1 MTKAFK
7 HIHVYSHAC
16 TVVLINVSNVCCLQ
30 DVGAPI
36 TPREEVTIAL
46 YDVARPENMSPAFIN
61 TDDAPPPGYD
71 VVCKEHMQSSPEY
84 ETVPLALAS
93 KPTLTSEN
101 PPPLPPPMIRGDS
114 EAPDLP
120 PPYNPAVD
128 NESVNLTVESSISQ
142 SVENR
147 SVDID
152 GEVDES
158 VKRDQS
164 VRDESLNNGETLTEE
179 VTGSTEAQPNER
191 EVSRSVPES
200 EVVEAKDATQGSE
213 VVPIQEV
220 GGREER
226 IAAQVRSTE
235 VYRHSRCCL

>member
-1 MTKAFK
+1 M
-7 HIHVYSHAC
+7 HAC

-36 TPREEVTIAL
+36 TPREEVIIAL
-46 YDVARPENMSPAFIN
+46 YDVARPENMSPAFID

-71 VVCKEHMQSSPEY
+71 VVCKENMPSPEY
-84 ETVPLALAS
+84 ETVPLALAG
-93 KPTLTSEN
+93 KPTFTSEN

-128 NESVNLTVESSISQ
+128 NERVVDLLVETIQCVESSISQ
-142 SVENR
+142 SLENQ

-152 GEVDES
+152 GEVDEL

-164 VRDESLNNGETLTEE
+164 VRDESLDNCGMLKEE
-179 VTGSTEAQPNER
+179 VTSSTEAQPNER
-191 EVSRSVPES
+191 EVNQSVPEG
-200 EVVEAKDATQGSE
+200 EVVEAKDATQGFK
-213 VVPIQEV
+213 VVPLELEEV
-220 GGREER
+220 GGWEER

-235 VYRHSRCCL
+235 V